1 LNNLNYQNTTMKEK
15 KPNMSINLSQF
26 ADMSAAFQSVAFEYE
41 KIYKKSIE
49 PIATSDY
56 MFNYFHWTTDIKA
69 MRIIDFYGIEKMLGY
84 DEATFTLE
92 KSVDII
98 HPLFK
103 PFVIQY
109 AYLAYKMLS
118 LPNYR
123 LFSSKSHYSIQFPI
137 LNAKGQYILVQK
149 NISIIVTDDE
159 GNAIVNYNRFEVLG
173 EYRNLP
179 IQIKPRVFF
188 KTNLDLSE
196 RAQEAENELNEK
208 VKEIFLKIIGITPTQ
223 INILKHL
230 ADNKPIDE
238 ILKLSDHNKETH
250 KTHAKSILSRARLTL
265 SPLFRE
271 SREVANY
278 LRGMNII

>member
-1 LNNLNYQNTTMKEK
+1 MKEN
-15 KPNMSINLSQF
+15 KPSKHINLSHF

-69 MRIIDFYGIEKMLGY
+69 MSIIDCYGIEKMLGY
-84 DEATFTLE
+84 DESSFTLE
-92 KSVDII
+92 KSVEII

-109 AYLAYKMLS
+109 AYLAYQMLS
-118 LPNYR
+118 LPKYR
-123 LFSSKSHYSIQFPI
+123 PLSSKAHYSIQFPI
-137 LNAKGQYILVQK
+137 LNAKGQFILVQK

-159 GNAIVNYNRFEVLG
+159 GNSIVNYNRFEVLG

-179 IQIKPRVFF
+179 IPIKPRVFF

-196 RAQEAENELNEK
+196 RAKEAEQALNEK
-208 VKEIFLKIIGITPTQ
+208 VKKIFIKIIGITPKQ
-223 INILKHL
+223 VKILKLL
-230 ADNKPIDE
+230 ADNKPIED
-238 ILKLSDHNKETH
+238 ILKLLDYNGETH
-250 KTHAKSILSRARLTL
+250 KTHAKSILSKARLTL

>member
-1 LNNLNYQNTTMKEK
+1 MKEK
-15 KPNMSINLSQF
+15 KPSKNINLSHF

-49 PIATSDY
+49 PIANSDY

-69 MRIIDFYGIEKMLGY
+69 MSIIDCYGIEKMLGY
-84 DEATFTLE
+84 DESSFTLE
-92 KSVDII
+92 KSVEII

-109 AYLAYKMLS
+109 AYLAYQMLS
-118 LPNYR
+118 LPKYR
-123 LFSSKSHYSIQFPI
+123 LLSSKAHYSIQFPI
-137 LNAKGQYILVQK
+137 LNAKGQFILVQK

-159 GNAIVNYNRFEVLG
+159 GNSIVNYNRFEVLG

-179 IQIKPRVFF
+179 IPIKPRVFF

-196 RAQEAENELNEK
+196 RAKEAEHELNEK
-208 VKEIFLKIIGITPTQ
+208 VKKIFLKIIGITPKQ
-223 INILKHL
+223 VKILKLL
-230 ADNKPIDE
+230 ADNKPIED
-238 ILKLSDHNKETH
+238 ILKLLDYNGETH
-250 KTHAKSILSRARLTL
+250 KTHAKSILSKARLTL